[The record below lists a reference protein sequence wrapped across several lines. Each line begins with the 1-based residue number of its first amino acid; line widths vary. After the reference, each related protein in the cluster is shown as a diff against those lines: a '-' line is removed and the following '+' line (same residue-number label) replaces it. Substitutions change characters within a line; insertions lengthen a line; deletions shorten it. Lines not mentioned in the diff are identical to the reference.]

1 MENVRRLRFVPVGAA
16 NRAQAERIAPA
27 PGQEGF
33 IESVRECLAEADAL
47 ALWRPVCVYDGA
59 LLIGFAMYGLFPT
72 PAPGRLWLDR
82 LLIDGRYQGRGYGR
96 RAVAGLIERL
106 AAEYPCERVYLSVYA
121 ENARAVQL
129 YRRFGFRFNGERD
142 TKGELVMERRLR

>member
-1 MENVRRLRFVPVGAA
+1 MENARRLRFVPVGAA

-82 LLIDGRYQGRGYGR
+82 LLIDGRYQGRGYGT
-96 RAVAGLIERL
+96 VERL
-106 AAEYPCERVYLSVYA
+106 RPRGRGLSGFHRCESTQQAAPSPR
-121 ENARAVQL
+121 RAVQL
-129 YRRFGFRFNGERD
+129 YLRFGFRFNGERD

>member
-82 LLIDGRYQGRGYGR
+82 LLIGAAHYMRNDDEAECVV
-96 RAVAGLIERL
+96 RATLDALNRFCGKL
-106 AAEYPCERVYLSVYA
+106 AV
-121 ENARAVQL
+121 
-129 YRRFGFRFNGERD
+129 RD
-142 TKGELVMERRLR
+142 